1 MLRNI
6 KTKYGQMYYYKND
19 KFIGASLEYYGEY
32 TGLEIDYIKSYIQD
46 NDIIIDIGANI
57 GTHTL
62 AYSSLVPNGQVLSFE
77 PNQKNYNVLVK
88 NVKQNSL
95 DNVHVFLSGLSDYVG
110 LDKITDY
117 DPAEPGNYGT
127 MKLDSTGTQVC
138 FVNKLDN
145 VCNFNKPVKFVKMDV
160 EGLEPNII
168 MGGCNFIAHHKP
180 LIQYECMSKNTA
192 KAVEEIF
199 TNYFPKYN
207 LYWMPIFNYNQ
218 NNYRNNPTNIFVNS
232 GVVNIL
238 AVHSSYDQPDNLQPY
253 TSWND
258 NIEVRSEGMR
268 LSQDQEIGG

>member
-110 LDKITDY
+110 LGKITDY

-127 MKLDSTGTQVC
+127 M
-138 FVNKLDN
+138 
-145 VCNFNKPVKFVKMDV
+145 
-160 EGLEPNII
+160 
-168 MGGCNFIAHHKP
+168 
-180 LIQYECMSKNTA
+180 
-192 KAVEEIF
+192 
-199 TNYFPKYN
+199 
-207 LYWMPIFNYNQ
+207 
-218 NNYRNNPTNIFVNS
+218 
-232 GVVNIL
+232 
-238 AVHSSYDQPDNLQPY
+238 
-253 TSWND
+253 
-258 NIEVRSEGMR
+258 
-268 LSQDQEIGG
+268 